1 MTTGRGREARIRP
14 QYVELYGG
22 LQASEWKPVETI
34 LQQVAQLSPEARAQA
49 GQGAASR
56 LLQDEHFEFRG
67 ISPRPDGYPPRL
79 SRATDAGGDRERMS
93 GLQGQLNAEQDQL
106 TARERE
112 AEQTIARAEHLR
124 ERADALRQ
132 DFERLR
138 QRAAQLDLRPEHLRE
153 EEEQPEGPPGQAD
166 RP

>member
-14 QYVELYGG
+14 QYAERYGG
-22 LQASEWKPVETI
+22 LQASEWKPVEAI
-34 LQQVAQLSPEARAQA
+34 LQQVAQLPSEARVK
-49 GQGAASR
+49 GGPGAASR

-67 ISPRPDGYPPRL
+67 NSPRPEGYPPRL
-79 SRATDAGGDRERMS
+79 SRATDADGDRERMA

-124 ERADALRQ
+124 ERADALQQ

-153 EEEQPEGPPGQAD
+153 EEDHPEKPPGQAE